1 MQALFKKAKYAGIL
15 ASVIYFMLVAIN
27 LMMATAGTP
36 GYVIVIL
43 DVIP

>member
-36 GYVIVIL
+36 DYVVIAL
-43 DVIP
+43 DIIP